1 MSQKAPLSFVIVTG
15 LMLFAL
21 FFGAGNL
28 IFPAMLGQS
37 AGTNLWSAS
46 LGFIITGVGLPF
58 ITILAFGFSGKNDV
72 QSLASRAHPLFG
84 IIFTVVLYLSLGPLF
99 ALPRTGSVSYEIG
112 IKPFLSND
120 VGFLPLLIFTII
132 YFGIACLLS
141 INPSKMLDIVGKILT
156 PLLLIFI
163 GILIVVAIINPMG
176 EIQSPATD
184 YSDNSFFKGFKEGYL
199 TMDTLAAFAFGIIVI
214 NAIKDK
220 GITSRKEVLG
230 FCLKAGIIAAA
241 LLVIVYTSLAYVGAT
256 SVEKLG
262 LLGNGGD
269 VLAQASNHFFG
280 SAGAVLLGLIVIAAC
295 LTTSIGLITA
305 CATYFN
311 KLLPA
316 VSYKSYVVIFS
327 VFSTAVANVGLTK
340 LISITVPVLTVLY
353 PVAIVLIVL
362 TFFHSFFKGKSEVYL
377 GSLLLT
383 AIISIMDGIVA
394 SGIKMEAVSDLFT
407 QYLPLYSVGVGWV
420 IPAIIGGV
428 LGYMVYLLKGDPKE
442 AY

>member
-1 MSQKAPLSFVIVTG
+1 MSQKAPLSFIIVTG

-120 VGFLPLLIFTII
+120 VGFLPLLVFTII

-141 INPSKMLDIVGKILT
+141 LNPSKMLDIVGKILT

-176 EIQSPATD
+176 EIQSPSAD

-199 TMDTLAAFAFGIIVI
+199 TMDTLAGFAFGIIVI
-214 NAIKDK
+214 NAIKDR

-230 FCLKAGIIAAA
+230 FCLKAGLIAAT
-241 LLVIVYTSLAYVGAT
+241 LLVIVYASITYVGAT

-262 LLGNGGD
+262 QLGNGGD

-280 SAGAVLLGLIVIAAC
+280 PAGAVLLGLIVIAAC

-311 KLLPA
+311 KILPE

-327 VFSTAVANVGLTK
+327 VFSAAVANVGLTK
-340 LISITVPVLTVLY
+340 LISITVPVLTALY
-353 PVAIVLIVL
+353 PVAIVLIIL
-362 TFFHSFFKGKSEVYL
+362 TFFHSLFKGKSEVYL

-394 SGIKMEAVSDLFT
+394 SGIKMEAVSDLLT

-428 LGYMVYLLKGDPKE
+428 LGYMIYLLKGDPKE

>member
-176 EIQSPATD
+176 EIQSPTAD
-184 YSDNSFFKGFKEGYL
+184 YSDNSFFKGFQEGYL
-199 TMDTLAAFAFGIIVI
+199 TMDTLAGFAFGIIVI
-214 NAIKDK
+214 NAIKDR

-230 FCLKAGIIAAA
+230 FCMKAGLIAAT
-241 LLVIVYTSLAYVGAT
+241 LLVIVYASITYVGAT

-262 LLGNGGD
+262 QLGNGGD

-280 SAGAVLLGLIVIAAC
+280 PAGAVLLGLIVIAAC

-311 KLLPA
+311 KILPA

-327 VFSTAVANVGLTK
+327 VFSAAVANVGLTK
-340 LISITVPVLTVLY
+340 LISITVPVLTALY

-362 TFFHSFFKGKSEVYL
+362 TFFHSLFKGKSEVYL

-394 SGIKMEAVSDLFT
+394 SGIKLDAVSDLFT
-407 QYLPLYSVGVGWV
+407 QYLPLYSVGIGWV

>member
-1 MSQKAPLSFVIVTG
+1 MSKKAPLSFVIVTG

-58 ITILAFGFSGKNDV
+58 VTILAFGFSGKSDV
-72 QSLASRAHPLFG
+72 QSLASRAHPMFG
-84 IIFTVVLYLSLGPLF
+84 FIFTVVLYLSLGPLF

-112 IKPFLSND
+112 IKPFLPD
-120 VGFLPLLIFTII
+120 EVGFLPLLVFTVI
-132 YFGIACLLS
+132 YFGLACLLS

-163 GILIVVAIINPMG
+163 GILIVVAFANPMG
-176 EIQSPATD
+176 EIQSPIAD

-199 TMDTLAAFAFGIIVI
+199 TMDTLAAFAFGIIII

-220 GITSRKEVLG
+220 GITSRREVLG
-230 FCLKAGIIAAA
+230 FCTKAGLIAAS
-241 LLVIVYTSLAYVGAT
+241 LLVIVYTALTYVGAT

-262 LLGNGGD
+262 YLENGGD
-269 VLAQASNHFFG
+269 VLAQASNYFFG

-305 CATYFN
+305 CASYFN
-311 KLLPA
+311 KVIPA
-316 VSYKSYVVIFS
+316 VSYKSFVVIFS
-327 VFSTAVANVGLTK
+327 VFSAAVANVGLTK
-340 LISITVPVLTVLY
+340 LISITVPVLTAIY
-353 PVAIVLIVL
+353 PMAIVLIVL
-362 TFFHSFFKGKSEVYL
+362 TFLHSFFKGNSEVYL

-383 AIISIMDGIVA
+383 AIVSILDGLMA
-394 SGIKMEAVSDLFT
+394 SGVKIDAISMFFT
-407 QYLPLYSVGVGWV
+407 EYLPLYSVGVGWV
-420 IPAIIGGV
+420 LPAIIGGV
-428 LGYMVYLLKGDPKE
+428 LGYMISLMKRSPKE
-442 AY
+442 VY

>member
-176 EIQSPATD
+176 EIQAPVVD

-199 TMDTLAAFAFGIIVI
+199 TMDTLAGFAFGIIVI
-214 NAIKDK
+214 NAIKDR

-230 FCLKAGIIAAA
+230 FCLKAGLIAAT
-241 LLVIVYTSLAYVGAT
+241 LLVIVYASITYVGAT

-262 LLGNGGD
+262 QLGNGGD

-280 SAGAVLLGLIVIAAC
+280 PAGAVLLGLIVIAAC

-311 KLLPA
+311 KILPA

-327 VFSTAVANVGLTK
+327 VFSAAVANVGLTK
-340 LISITVPVLTVLY
+340 LISITVPVLTALY

-362 TFFHSFFKGKSEVYL
+362 TFFHSLFKGKSEVYL

-394 SGIKMEAVSDLFT
+394 SGIKLDAVSDLFT

>member
-1 MSQKAPLSFVIVTG
+1 
-15 LMLFAL
+15 
-21 FFGAGNL
+21 
-28 IFPAMLGQS
+28 
-37 AGTNLWSAS
+37 
-46 LGFIITGVGLPF
+46 
-58 ITILAFGFSGKNDV
+58 
-72 QSLASRAHPLFG
+72 
-84 IIFTVVLYLSLGPLF
+84 
-99 ALPRTGSVSYEIG
+99 
-112 IKPFLSND
+112 
-120 VGFLPLLIFTII
+120 
-132 YFGIACLLS
+132 
-141 INPSKMLDIVGKILT
+141 
-156 PLLLIFI
+156 
-163 GILIVVAIINPMG
+163 MG
-176 EIQSPATD
+176 EIQSPAAD

-199 TMDTLAAFAFGIIVI
+199 TMDTLAGFAFGIIVI
-214 NAIKDK
+214 NAIKDR

-230 FCLKAGIIAAA
+230 FCLKAGLIAAT
-241 LLVIVYTSLAYVGAT
+241 LLVIVYASITYVGAT

-262 LLGNGGD
+262 QLGNGGD

-280 SAGAVLLGLIVIAAC
+280 PAGAVLLGLIVIAAC

-311 KLLPA
+311 KLLPT

-327 VFSTAVANVGLTK
+327 VFSAAVANVGLTK
-340 LISITVPVLTVLY
+340 LISITVPVLTALY

-362 TFFHSFFKGKSEVYL
+362 TFFHSLFKGKSEVYL

-394 SGIKMEAVSDLFT
+394 SGIKLDAVSDLFT

>member
-1 MSQKAPLSFVIVTG
+1 MSKKAPLSFIIATG

-72 QSLASRAHPLFG
+72 QSLASRAHPMFG

-120 VGFLPLLIFTII
+120 VSFLPLLLFTII
-132 YFGIACLLS
+132 YFGLACLLS
-141 INPSKMLDIVGKILT
+141 INPSKMLDVVGKILT

-163 GILIVVAIINPMG
+163 GILIVVAVINPMG
-176 EIQSPATD
+176 EIQSPSAD

-199 TMDTLAAFAFGIIVI
+199 TMDTLAAFAFGIIII
-214 NAIKDK
+214 NTIKDR

-230 FCLKAGIIAAA
+230 LSIKAGIIAAS
-241 LLVIVYTSLAYVGAT
+241 LLVIVYTAMTYVGAT

-262 LLGNGGD
+262 QLANGGD

-305 CATYFN
+305 CSTYFN
-311 KLLPA
+311 KILPA
-316 VSYKSYVVIFS
+316 ISYKTFVVIFS
-327 VFSTAVANVGLTK
+327 VFSAAVANVGLTK
-340 LISITVPVLTVLY
+340 LISITVPVLTALY

-377 GSLLLT
+377 VSLLIT
-383 AIISIMDGIVA
+383 AFISIIDGLMA
-394 SGIKMEAVSDLFT
+394 SGIKMDTVSALFT
-407 QYLPLYSVGVGWV
+407 QYLPLYSEGIGWL
-420 IPAIIGGV
+420 IPAIIGGL
-428 LGYMVYLLKGDPKE
+428 LGYMISLMRSDPEEVY
-442 AY
+442 